1 MSTNFQ
7 NSINAG
13 LGVAAGVAAASG
25 AVGARKEQQAA
36 KVMESALE
44 KQQAKGAEAVKAA
57 EAVDPKKAI
66 PNKVEREALKGGI
79 EARKA
84 EADISEGIAQKHAAA
99 FNKRPTEENYNRMQ
113 QAQART
119 AQMRD
124 IIERDEQRLQK
135 ALERVD
141 QRNAARRKQYAAQK
155 ERMTQISKEY
165 AGTSP
170 EFQRAVY
177 KELYGNGTDKKQK

>member
-25 AVGARKEQQAA
+25 KVGARKEQQAA
-36 KVMESALE
+36 KVMEDALE
-44 KQQAKGAEAVKAA
+44 KQQAKGAEAIKAA
-57 EAVDPKKAI
+57 ESVDAKRAI
-66 PNKVEREALKGGI
+66 PNKAEREAIKSGI

-84 EADISEGIAQKHAAA
+84 EADISEGIAQKHASA
-99 FNKRPTEENYNRMQ
+99 FNKCPTEENYNRMK
-113 QAQART
+113 QAQDRT
-119 AQMRD
+119 AQMRE

-165 AGTSP
+165 VGTSP

-177 KELYGNGTDKKQK
+177 KELYRNGTDKKQK

>member
-36 KVMESALE
+36 KVMEVALE
-44 KQQAKGAEAVKAA
+44 KQPAKGAEAVKAA
-57 EAVDPKKAI
+57 EAIDAKKAI
-66 PNKVEREALKGGI
+66 PNNAEREALKGGI

-84 EADISEGIAQKHAAA
+84 EANISEGITQKHASA
-99 FNKRPTEENYNRMQ
+99 FNKRPTEENYNRMK
-113 QAQART
+113 QAQDRT
-119 AQMRD
+119 AQMRE

-155 ERMTQISKEY
+155 ERMSQISKEY
-165 AGTSP
+165 SGTSL

-177 KELYGNGTDKKQK
+177 KELYGNVTNKK

>member
-44 KQQAKGAEAVKAA
+44 KQQAQGAEAVKAA

-66 PNKVEREALKGGI
+66 PNKAEREALKGGI

-84 EADISEGIAQKHAAA
+84 EADIAEGIAQKHASA